1 MKDQTGFEL
10 MTSRVLNAL
19 THCTMLVGNNFGKEK
34 IIVYISRKPVTI

>member
-19 THCTMLVGNNFGKEK
+19 THCTMLLGNYYGKEK